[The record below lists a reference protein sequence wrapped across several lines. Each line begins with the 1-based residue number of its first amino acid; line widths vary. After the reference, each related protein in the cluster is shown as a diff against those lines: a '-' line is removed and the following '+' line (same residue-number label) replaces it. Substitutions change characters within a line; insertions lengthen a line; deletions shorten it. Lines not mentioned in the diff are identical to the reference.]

1 MILTCAR
8 NVNDMSERCFERLTL
23 SPALGTGLAVQTG
36 AVRKIT
42 SGEVRIFQHN
52 GIRKDCISDSQ
63 RTVLAPKE

>member
-8 NVNDMSERCFERLTL
+8 NVDDMSECCFERLTL
-23 SPALGTGLAVQTG
+23 SPALGTDLGVQTG

-42 SGEVRIFQHN
+42 SGEVRIVQHN

-63 RTVLAPKE
+63 HTVLAPKE